1 MKNKI
6 ALVHKQAEEKRVMVE
21 AKQGEDLLKAL
32 EFAAKYRAMGHVPK
46 KVFGC
51 FGGQINI

>member
-6 ALVHKQAEEKRVMVE
+6 ALVHKKAEERRAMVE
-21 AKQGEDLLKAL
+21 AKQGEDLLKAE
-32 EFAAKYRAMGHVPK
+32 EFGAMHRATGYVPK

-51 FGGQINI
+51 FGG